1 MTREE
6 INQAKQKEIFKERNK
21 EIIKKVTKSTI
32 KFLIIIFVIGTLFFA
47 YTTYISTVKIHTR
60 EYRIINKKIPEN
72 FNGTKIVQ
80 FSDLHY
86 GSTITLN
93 KVKEIVKKINETN
106 PDIIVFTGDLIDKN
120 YPLSNDEQEK
130 LIKELKKLNTTLG
143 KYAILGEE
151 DKENF
156 STIMHAI
163 DFTILKNEYDLIY
176 KDNNKPI
183 LLVGLNNNSKDTSSI
198 ESAYNYFNT
207 KNHNPNIFSI
217 TLTHEPDTIDL
228 LDNKKT
234 QLVLAGHSHNG
245 SIRIPFINKS
255 IINKEGAKKY
265 NQDYYNVNN
274 TKLYISSGLGT
285 NNNVGFRLFCRPTIS
300 LFRIS
305 NK

>member
-207 KNHNPNIFSI
+207 ENHNPNIFSI

>member
-32 KFLIIIFVIGTLFFA
+32 KFLIIIFIIGTLFFA

-207 KNHNPNIFSI
+207 ENHNPNIFSI

>member
-60 EYRIINKKIPEN
+60 EYRIINNKIPEN

-207 KNHNPNIFSI
+207 ENHNPNIFSI